1 MGLFGLFWVIFRVI
15 SGHFSSSPA
24 PFGTIWGFGGE
35 IWGYF
40 AKFGVYF
47 DCFCCSNDS
56 EIILESFW
64 GRFWSFL
71 VYLWIFLEPFGV
83 FGVTLRLFC
92 PVLGLF

>member
-1 MGLFGLFWVIFRVI
+1 MIFRVI
-15 SGHFSSSPA
+15 LGHFSSSPT

-47 DCFCCSNDS
+47 DSFCCSNDS

-64 GRFWSFL
+64 GRFWSFSA
-71 VYLWIFLEPFGV
+71 YLWIFLEPFGFWGHV
-83 FGVTLRLFC
+83 ELFC
-92 PVLGLF
+92 PVLGQF